1 MGRETASSPLPPH
14 PRTFIF
20 PSPQP
25 RSTTQRGLCGK
36 GESIPYNAYSR
47 HIYSFNYFL
56 LIGFELKIN
65 EKLQQEN
72 ATAIRGYY
80 K

>member
-1 MGRETASSPLPPH
+1 MRGGTASPP
-14 PRTFIF
+14 PPPCTFIF

-25 RSTTQRGLCGK
+25 RPTTQRGLCGK
-36 GESIPYNAYSR
+36 GESIPYNVHSR
-47 HIYSFNYFL
+47 RIYLFNYFL

-65 EKLQQEN
+65 EKLQRDN
-72 ATAIRGYY
+72 DTAIRAYY